1 MEGTAEDILSYLSLE
16 VQRAQF
22 YAAAAAAFRLS
33 MISYLFSIAMSGGA
47 QPIHICYYSNRC
59 QWSKAFI
66 TELSQTPWKGLF
78 RFICAD
84 PAPNRPPLPSWLKK
98 VPTLVLS
105 GEPEPRTDADVMN
118 WLYEK
123 KMKEGGGQSQGQSQG
138 HQGPV
143 PGAGGEPEAFS
154 VMEQMSF
161 SKGFGYSGLD
171 VDTST
176 QGDGGSSIPG
186 AFSFLNGAAAPGD
199 RAQGSFPGGMDDGR
213 RKSKK
218 EELFDKQMEA
228 YQREREIGVQ
238 RGVPRQ

>member
-1 MEGTAEDILSYLSLE
+1 
-16 VQRAQF
+16 
-22 YAAAAAAFRLS
+22 
-33 MISYLFSIAMSGGA
+33 MS

-59 QWSKAFI
+59 HWSKAFL

-78 RFICAD
+78 RFVCVD
-84 PAPNRPPLPSWLKK
+84 PSPDRPSLPTWLKK
-98 VPTLVLS
+98 VPTLILS

-123 KMKEGGGQSQGQSQG
+123 KMKEGAGAKQQG

-154 VMEQMSF
+154 MMEQTSF
-161 SKGFGYSGLD
+161 TKGFGYSGLD
-171 VDTST
+171 IDTST
-176 QGDGGSSIPG
+176 QGNGGSSIPG

-199 RAQGSFPGGMDDGR
+199 RAQGSFPGAADYGG

-228 YQREREIGVQ
+228 YQRERNIGVE
-238 RGVPRQ
+238 RGMPRH